1 MRSKPVYLIF
11 SLLIAFFFTNASAG
25 KVQKKAVAAKVYPVI
40 VEPALQD
47 LLTRAVQS
55 WQAGNASAAYTTL
68 DSINYQE
75 LNETNASSK
84 AKAAIWTAT
93 YLQAQ
98 YKFRQAAIYL
108 DSAMHFSSQYA
119 KAEELKRTYEAYSSY
134 YLATGNA
141 KGAIASM
148 QAATKIKDSISQA
161 ATAQTID
168 SLQKAVEKYRHE
180 AENAVPAE
188 SVTDNKNVNAIG
200 TTTIMLGVF
209 VGILLIVILILY
221 GKLQRLRSLP
231 PAPITRKIE
240 KPLPTPTPEKKQ
252 ESPAGEEIKTSKPE
266 TGFPKLEQQAVAHAP
281 NNLTARLSEVELVL
295 IRAEVLSNYG
305 DQKSIK
311 SLLTEYN
318 TQLPLIMKN
327 LDDSITL
334 NENEP
339 IIRSLEYL
347 KPYLSAFGMQS
358 TLVMLKEIED
368 EAPTSKPTKL
378 LSRVFQVRNHCRRAL
393 DESKS
398 LLEKI
403 N

>member
-11 SLLIAFFFTNASAG
+11 SLLIAFFFTNASAV

-40 VEPALQD
+40 AEPALQD

-55 WQAGNASAAYTTL
+55 WQAGNAAAAYATL

-84 AKAAIWTAT
+84 AKAALWTAT

-108 DSAMHFSSQYA
+108 DSAMHFSSQFA
-119 KAEELKRTYEAYSSY
+119 KADELKRTYEAYSSY

-161 ATAQTID
+161 ASAQTID
-168 SLQKAVEKYRHE
+168 SLQKVVVKYRQE
-180 AENAVPAE
+180 AENAAPAE

-200 TTTIMLGVF
+200 TTTIMLGV
-209 VGILLIVILILY
+209 VIGILLIVILMLY

-240 KPLPTPTPEKKQ
+240 KPTPVSSPEKKQ
-252 ESPAGEEIKTSKPE
+252 ESQTGEETKSSKPE
-266 TGFPKLEQQAVAHAP
+266 TGFPKLEQQVITHSP

>member
-1 MRSKPVYLIF
+1 MRSKRVYLIF
-11 SLLIAFFFTNASAG
+11 SLLAALIFTNASAG
-25 KVQKKAVAAKVYPVI
+25 KVQKKAIPAKVYPVI
-40 VEPALQD
+40 TEPALQD

-55 WQAGNASAAYTTL
+55 WQAGNASDAYTTL

-75 LNETNASSK
+75 LTEANASSK
-84 AKAAIWTAT
+84 AKAALWTAT

-108 DSAMHFSSQYA
+108 DSAMLFSTQFS

-141 KGAIASM
+141 KGAISSM
-148 QAATKIKDSISQA
+148 QAATKIKDSLNQA
-161 ATAQTID
+161 ASSQTID
-168 SLQKAVEKYRHE
+168 SLQKEVAKLRQ
-180 AENAVPAE
+180 AAE
-188 SVTDNKNVNAIG
+188 SNLPTENISENKNVNAIG
-200 TTTIMLGVF
+200 TSTIIVGVIA
-209 VGILLIVILILY
+209 GILLIVILVLY

-231 PAPITRKIE
+231 PAPITRKVE
-240 KPLPTPTPEKKQ
+240 KPAPSIISEKKP
-252 ESPAGEEIKTSKPE
+252 EATTGEEVKISKQE
-266 TGFPKLEQQAVAHAP
+266 TGFPKLEQQPVSSSI

-295 IRAEVLSNYG
+295 IRPEVLSNYG

-339 IIRSLEYL
+339 ILRSLEYL
-347 KPYLSAFGMQS
+347 KPYLAAFGMQS
-358 TLVMLKEIED
+358 TITMLKEIED
-368 EAPTSKPTKL
+368 EAPSSKPTKL